1 MLDGFVYAIGGW
13 EGSSRLDTVEKYS
26 PETNTWSSVASL
38 KIAVTSPAVAA
49 CNGELLIDQCRCT
62 LTNELHK
69 DGFSWNNEWP
79 LLKSDDLE
87 PQHPHDLQSNC
98 TIFLTTICVLVSC
111 QRPEEH

>member
-49 CNGELLIDQCRCT
+49 CNGELEMD
-62 LTNELHK
+62 
-69 DGFSWNNEWP
+69 
-79 LLKSDDLE
+79 
-87 PQHPHDLQSNC
+87 
-98 TIFLTTICVLVSC
+98 
-111 QRPEEH
+111 